1 MTSAASG
8 WERRY
13 YSGDRF
19 GPVGLGA
26 WTPGRE
32 GASPGSVLGGTL
44 RGTTDP
50 ALEAAEPGLGE
61 LGSADAFPAPGL
73 RPPFRPQA
81 LGGSPLCSFKAL
93 R

>member
-1 MTSAASG
+1 M
-8 WERRY
+8 
-13 YSGDRF
+13 
-19 GPVGLGA
+19 GLGA
-26 WTPGRE
+26 WTPRKE
-32 GASPGSVLGGTL
+32 GAFLVSVLGGTL

-61 LGSADAFPAPGL
+61 LGSADPFPALGL

-81 LGGSPLCSFKAL
+81 LRGSPLCSFKAL